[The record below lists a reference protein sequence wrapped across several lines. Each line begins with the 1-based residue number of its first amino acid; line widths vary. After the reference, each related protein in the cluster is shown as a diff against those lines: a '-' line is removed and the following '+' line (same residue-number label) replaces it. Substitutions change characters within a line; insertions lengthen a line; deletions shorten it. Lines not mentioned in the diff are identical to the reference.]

1 MKKYFVLELSREKI
15 DMPSMYWYGFPREW
29 QTDLN
34 IGEVSLF
41 NNVDDAFKIRSRLYK
56 ENYVTDSVNYDV
68 LVRELNIGIGNIVL
82 QKFFLVHD
90 QDTNKFFVAPNVW
103 VCSKEKA
110 KKFPGTMTVAEITRE
125 FIGGEYGPN
134 VVITECKE

>member
-1 MKKYFVLELSREKI
+1 MKKYFVLELQREN
-15 DMPSMYWYGFPREW
+15 DLPSLYWAGMDKW
-29 QTDLN
+29 QLLSVTETSIFSD
-34 IGEVSLF
+34 
-41 NNVDDAFKIRSRLYK
+41 VDGAFKTRSRIYK
-56 ENYVTDSVNYDV
+56 DGRAVNATDVI
-68 LVRELNIGIGNIVL
+68 LVRELNLSIGNIVL

-103 VCSKEKA
+103 VCNKEKA

-134 VVITECKE
+134 VVIVESKE